1 MLAAVK
7 ENVDQLKTDLGDLL
21 KDTWA
26 LKIDEIKKSMSKVEN
41 DRKKA
46 PQPTDSKV
54 AQQVEREYKTK
65 MDELNRQL
73 DSQ

>member
-1 MLAAVK
+1 
-7 ENVDQLKTDLGDLL
+7 LL

-26 LKIDEIKKSMSKVEN
+26 SKIDEIKTSMNKVES

-46 PQPTDSKV
+46 PPPTDSKV

-65 MDELNRQL
+65 MEELNR
-73 DSQ
+73 